1 MPQTDTTPA
10 QPGSSHIVEGLIQF
24 GLIAIILVLCAQVFS
39 PFASVAGLGL
49 ILAVALYPLHRS
61 LAARMGG
68 RQGAAA
74 TVLVLSGLLLLGVP
88 TVMLGGSLA
97 GQANALYT
105 DIEAGSLEV
114 PVPSPAIQ
122 DWPVV
127 GERLYTAWNSAAAD
141 MQGFVETNHTKIRD
155 LSRWAVAT
163 AAGTVGTVLAFLGS
177 LIVAGIIMAFG
188 KSGSAAMLRIFS
200 RLAGSDRGP
209 KLQTLSTATIRS
221 VATGVVGVAFIQ
233 ALLLG
238 IGFMLAGIP
247 APGVLALIALFL
259 GILQVPALV
268 VSIPAIAYLW
278 WAGGD
283 DGTLINIL
291 LTIYLAIATLAD
303 NVLKPM
309 LLGRGVEAPMPV
321 ILIGALGGM
330 VTYGMIGLFTGPV
343 VLAVGY
349 VVFMGWVDG
358 PSNGTESLTQ
368 AEVPSSGAPTGEP
381 G

>member
-10 QPGSSHIVEGLIQF
+10 QPSSSHIVEGLIRF

-39 PFASVAGLGL
+39 PFASIAGLGL

-105 DIEAGSLEV
+105 DIEAGNLEV
-114 PVPSPAIQ
+114 PVPSPTVQ

-127 GERLYTAWNSAAAD
+127 GERLYTAWNSAAED
-141 MQGFVETNHTKIRD
+141 LQGFVETKHTKIRD
-155 LSRWAVAT
+155 LSRLAIAT

-188 KSGSAAMLRIFS
+188 TSGSAAMLRIFS

-259 GILQVPALV
+259 GILQVPALL
-268 VSIPAIAYLW
+268 VSFPAIAYLW
-278 WAGGD
+278 WTGGD
-283 DGTLINIL
+283 DGTLMNVL
-291 LTIYLAIATLAD
+291 LTIYLLVATLAD

-358 PSNGTESLTQ
+358 PSNETESLTQ
-368 AEVPSSGAPTGEP
+368 AEAPSAGAPSGEP